1 MLSIN
6 TPADGLRSLAEFA
19 RKSRL
24 AANIPMEVLASR
36 AGVNVNTLSRF
47 ERTGAGTTET
57 MFRVFFAL
65 GVIDSILMSFA
76 IPDPVS
82 IAEAR
87 RLATLPQKLR
97 ARRKR

>member
-1 MLSIN
+1 MLSFN

-19 RKSRL
+19 KRSRL
-24 AANIPMEVLASR
+24 AANIPMEELASR
-36 AGVNVNTLSRF
+36 AGVHINTLSRF

-65 GVIDSILMSFA
+65 GIIDSVLKGFNL
-76 IPDPVS
+76 PDPVS

-87 RLATLPQKLR
+87 RLASLPQKQR
-97 ARRKR
+97 ARRKP